1 MPSAFLVGSGTERLS
16 SSLSTRADL
25 AMGGLMM
32 GSFDSDVG
40 SFVVSCL
47 MSFILFESLISLFL
61 GKGRLSLG
69 SRRSAAVTRV
79 LGVLSSSL
87 EISFCG
93 TSSERHGFLFERMLT
108 GSAPASSEVRL
119 SEVDIAVAFLIS

>member
-69 SRRSAAVTRV
+69 SRRSAVAARV

-87 EISFCG
+87 EISFPG
-93 TSSERHGFLFERMLT
+93 TSSERHGFLFERMLM

-119 SEVDIAVAFLIS
+119 SEVDIAVAFLMS

>member
-1 MPSAFLVGSGTERLS
+1 
-16 SSLSTRADL
+16 
-25 AMGGLMM
+25 
-32 GSFDSDVG
+32 
-40 SFVVSCL
+40 

-69 SRRSAAVTRV
+69 SRCSAAVARV
-79 LGVLSSSL
+79 LGALSSSL

-93 TSSERHGFLFERMLT
+93 ISSERHGFLFERMLM

-119 SEVDIAVAFLIS
+119 SEVDITVAFLMS